1 MSSVKIPFSL
11 VILILG
17 LAFATVPALAVT
29 TDTAIGIGGTIDV
42 STSRFGTISHAGTKA
57 QVQNSFT
64 PTHTTDGP
72 DGTVVLPD
80 LDEAFFVGTT
90 IALLAPAATQLSGD
104 LNTITSAANAVQ
116 AKDVVISEIMWGI
129 NVQVKPDEQWI
140 EFYNTTAGEG
150 MDANMG
156 AWSLYFVDDYNDIP
170 APAEKAIDHDNNPN
184 TDAIMVKNVVEL
196 DLVSPGANPVVKEP
210 YVLVDIV
217 SNHTTARG
225 GWVNTI
231 GQGGGVMVSMY
242 RNIDYETVTQPDHD
256 TTDPAKN
263 RAKQLEGIPSG
274 IAKDSWKASQRLFK
288 SNRKGSPNRP
298 HLVGVTT
305 LSASTV
311 NLKKV
316 ILNEI
321 GNSSKDTYD
330 WLELRNTSGADIV
343 IENYELS
350 HVVGTTK
357 TDVSLVIFP
366 KIKIPRGGVLL
377 VVNSD
382 PKFDV
387 NHPLAAGVNVIDEEG
402 YTASALLKRGL
413 TSRYYVNSGL
423 KIPGDQQ
430 VLFIL
435 RSVKEKR
442 GTDAEGLQALVDVT
456 GTASIA
462 DTADTL
468 ATGLWPLVNTDAA
481 HTALLQGVT
490 DGTGTFADNTVY
502 RRAKP
507 DKTTDAK
514 EIWVASE
521 DAGGIGYKR
530 MWAGNGTPGY
540 ANDALK
546 KFEAKALNADG
557 TKNGAYVAAPVTISE
572 IMYDTGARQ
581 FPQWIELYNAS
592 KTDAIHIEDWHLQL
606 ENAADV
612 TIRTRV
618 IVKLSSKI
626 IPPNQT
632 VLIVATKTRNL
643 GQFPTRN
650 SGQFPDHR
658 VLDIW
663 TDGLKDKGRLR
674 IHADTARREFKFLS
688 ETAFK
693 VTLMDKAENVV
704 DTAGNLGATP
714 AWTLPKAED
723 ARASIIRRYD
733 TQQAA
738 LGTGTAGWTVAN
750 AQVTYYGSREDRGT
764 PGYRAGGALPVA
776 LSKFRPERMK
786 ATGEIVIR
794 WITESELN
802 NAGFNIL
809 RSEKRD
815 RAFTKINTSLIAGQ
829 GTTSERTAYAWKDLT
844 AKPTVV
850 YYYQIQDVSFDGQV
864 NTLRVS
870 RLKGNVTAAG
880 KLTPTWGALKTLQ

>member
-1 MSSVKIPFSL
+1 MSSLKITFSL
-11 VILILG
+11 ASLILILG
-17 LAFATVPALAVT
+17 LVSATVPAMAVT
-29 TDTAIGIGGTIDV
+29 TDTAIGIGDSQDNNGTIDV
-42 STSRFGTISHAGTKA
+42 SKNRFGTIGHAGTIPA
-57 QVQNSFT
+57 VTSDIT
-64 PTHTTDGP
+64 PTLSSKTA
-72 DGTVVLPD
+72 LPD
-80 LDEAFFVGTT
+80 LDAAFFVGTT
-90 IALLAPAATQLSGD
+90 IALLAPATTQLDG
-104 LNTITSAANAVQ
+104 TKPITGTADAVQ

-129 NVQVKPDEQWI
+129 DHVANKSKQWI
-140 EFYNTTAGEG
+140 EFYNTTAGDG
-150 MDANMG
+150 IDANME
-156 AWSLYFVDDYNDIP
+156 AWILYFVDDYNDIP
-170 APAEKAIDHDNNPN
+170 APAEKKVDADGNSTT
-184 TDAIMVKNVVEL
+184 TDDIFDVENVVEL
-196 DLVSPGANPVVKEP
+196 DLDGNAGKEP

-231 GQGGGVMVSMY
+231 GQGGGVMISMY

-256 TTDPAKN
+256 TDPAKN

-330 WLELRNTSGADIV
+330 WIELRNTSGADIV

-382 PKFDV
+382 PKFDA

-402 YTASALLKRGL
+402 YTAGDLIKNGL

-423 KIPGDQQ
+423 KIPDKQ

-481 HTALLQGVT
+481 HTALLKGVT

-530 MWAGNGTPGY
+530 RRAGNGTPGY

-546 KFEAKALNADG
+546 KFEAKARNADG

-572 IMYDTGARQ
+572 IMYDSGERK

-592 KTDAIHIEDWHLQL
+592 MTDAILIEDWHLKL

-612 TIRTRV
+612 TIFTNV
-618 IVKLSSKI
+618 TFKLSSKI

-632 VLIVATKTRNL
+632 VLIVAKTGRHS
-643 GQFPTRN
+643 GEFPN
-650 SGQFPDHR
+650 HR
-658 VLDIW
+658 VLNLW
-663 TDGLKDKGRLR
+663 KDGLKDSKDRLEIR
-674 IHADTARREFKFLS
+674 EGTTLREFRFLS
-688 ETAFK
+688 ETAFR
-693 VTLMDKAENVV
+693 VTLMDVAGNQV
-704 DTAGNLGATP
+704 DVAGNLVKGGRTP
-714 AWTLPKAED
+714 SVAWPLPPAGEN
-723 ARASIIRRYD
+723 RASIIRRYNAGMA
-733 TQQAA
+733 QN
-738 LGTGTAGWTVAN
+738 GTMAPPVGWAVAN
-750 AQVTYYGSREDRGT
+750 AQETYYGSTDDLGT
-764 PGYRAGGALPVA
+764 PGYRAGGALPVS
-776 LSKFRPERMK
+776 LSKFRPERK
-786 ATGEIVIR
+786 PESGDIVIR

-809 RSEKRD
+809 RSETRNGE
-815 RAFTKINTSLIAGQ
+815 FTKINTKLIAGK
-829 GTTSERTAYAWKDLT
+829 GTTSERTTYTWKDT
-844 AKPTVV
+844 SAKPNVV
-850 YYYQIQDVSFDGQV
+850 YYYQIQDVSLDGQV
-864 NTLRVS
+864 QTLRQS

-880 KLTPTWGALKTLQ
+880 KLTTTWGELKALQ

>member
-11 VILILG
+11 ASFILRLG
-17 LAFATVPALAVT
+17 LVCVTIPALAVT
-29 TDTAIGIGGTIDV
+29 TDTAIGIWGTINV
-42 STSRFGTISHAGTKA
+42 STSRFGTISHAGTTTPVA
-57 QVQNSFT
+57 NGIT
-64 PTHTTDGP
+64 PTLSSGP
-72 DGTVVLPD
+72 ALPD
-80 LDEAFFVGTT
+80 LDAAFFVGTT
-90 IALLAPAATQLSGD
+90 IALLAPATTQLDG
-104 LNTITSAANAVQ
+104 TKRITGTLDAVQ

-150 MDANMG
+150 IDANMG
-156 AWSLYFVDDYNDIP
+156 AWRLYFVDDYNDIP
-170 APAEKAIDHDNNPN
+170 APAKKKVDADGDPTT
-184 TDAIMVKNVVEL
+184 TDDIFDVENVVEL
-196 DLVSPGANPVVKEP
+196 DLDANGSKEP

-231 GQGGGVMVSMY
+231 GQGGGFMISMY
-242 RNIDYETVTQPDHD
+242 RNIDYETVTQPYHD
-256 TTDPAKN
+256 TDPAKN

-288 SNRKGSPNRP
+288 LNRKGSPNRP

-321 GNSSKDTYD
+321 GNHSKDTYD
-330 WLELRNTSGADIV
+330 WIELRNTSGADIV

-402 YTASALLKRGL
+402 YTASNLIKNGL

-423 KIPGDQQ
+423 KIPGDNP

-546 KFEAKALNADG
+546 KFEAKARNADG
-557 TKNGAYVAAPVTISE
+557 THNRAYVAAPVTISE

-592 KTDAIHIEDWHLQL
+592 LTDAIHIEDWHLQL

-612 TIRTRV
+612 PMRTRV

-658 VLDIW
+658 VLDLW
-663 TDGLKDKGRLR
+663 RDGLKDKHRLR

-733 TQQAA
+733 KQKAA

-750 AQVTYYGSREDRGT
+750 AQVTYYGSRDDRGT

-809 RSEKRD
+809 RSETRD
-815 RAFTKINTSLIAGQ
+815 GAYTQLNTQLIKGQ
-829 GTTSERTAYAWKDLT
+829 GTTSERTAYAWKDST

-850 YYYQIQDVSFDGQV
+850 YYYQIQDVSLDGHVQI
-864 NTLRVS
+864 LRQGV